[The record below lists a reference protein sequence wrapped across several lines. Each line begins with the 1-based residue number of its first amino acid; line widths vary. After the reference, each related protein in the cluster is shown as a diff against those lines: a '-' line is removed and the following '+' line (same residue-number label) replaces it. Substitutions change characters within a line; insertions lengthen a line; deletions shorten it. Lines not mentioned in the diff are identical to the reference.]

1 MNLNSKVGLG
11 TVQFG
16 LDYGISNKSGRTNSE
31 EVTKILQYASEN
43 DIDTLDTASAYGEA
57 EKILGENNLDGFR
70 VISKFMPPN
79 EKETIRIQL
88 QQSLEKLKQKNIY
101 GYLAHRPMAVLE
113 NPNQWDEL
121 LKAKEEKLVTKIGFS
136 LNKPE
141 ELTKLLEENFIPD
154 LIQVPY
160 NYFDNRFQEQM
171 IDLHSKGCEIHTRS
185 AFLQGLFFMESE
197 SLSSHFNEVKP
208 KIKNL
213 QNSIKNLSGS
223 LLKFVC
229 DCSYIDKVIIGVE
242 NLSQLKDNLN
252 GISTAE
258 NLPVITKN
266 ISENIL
272 MPSLW
277 QKN

>member
-1 MNLNSKVGLG
+1 MNLNSKIGIG

-43 DIDTLDTASAYGEA
+43 NIDTLDTASAYGEA
-57 EKILGENNLDGFR
+57 EKVLGEKNLEGFKI
-70 VISKFMPPN
+70 ISKFMPPD
-79 EKETIRIQL
+79 EKGSIKVQL
-88 QQSLEKLKQKNIY
+88 HQSLEKLKQKSIY
-101 GYLAHRPMAVLE
+101 GYLAHRPMDVLE
-113 NPNQWDEL
+113 NPKQWEDL
-121 LKAKEEKLVTKIGFS
+121 IQIREEQLVDKVGFS

-141 ELTKLLEENFIPD
+141 ELKELLDKNFIPD

-160 NYFDNRFQEQM
+160 NYFDNRFREQM

-185 AFLQGLFFMESE
+185 AFLQGLFFMDSD
-197 SLSSHFNEVKP
+197 SLSSHFDEVKP
-208 KIKNL
+208 EIKNL
-213 QNSIKNLSGS
+213 QSLAKNLSGS

-242 NLSQLKDNLN
+242 NLSQLKDNLDRL
-252 GISTAE
+252 
-258 NLPVITKN
+258 NLSEKLPIFSKN

>member
-1 MNLNSKVGLG
+1 MNLNSKIGLG

-31 EVTKILQYASEN
+31 EVTKILQYASAN
-43 DIDTLDTASAYGEA
+43 NIDTLDTASAYGEA
-57 EKILGENNLDGFR
+57 EKVLGDNNLQGFKI
-70 VISKFMPPN
+70 ISKFMPPN
-79 EKETIRIQL
+79 ENGSIIEQL
-88 QQSLEKLKQKNIY
+88 QQSLSKLNQKSIY
-101 GYLAHRPMAVLE
+101 GYLAHRPLNVIE
-113 NPNQWDEL
+113 NPIQWKEL
-121 LKAKEEKLVTKIGFS
+121 LHAKEEKLVNKIGFS

-141 ELTKLLEENFIPD
+141 ELKEILDKNFIPD

-160 NYFDNRFQEQM
+160 NYFDNRFREQM

-185 AFLQGLFFMESE
+185 AFLQGLFFMDSD
-197 SLSSHFNEVKP
+197 SLSSHFDEVKADI
-208 KIKNL
+208 KILKSS
-213 QNSIKNLSGS
+213 NSNLSGS

-242 NLSQLKDNLN
+242 NLSQLKENLN
-252 GISTAE
+252 DFNSAE
-258 NLPVITKN
+258 NLPALTKS

-277 QKN
+277 LKN

>member
-31 EVTKILQYASEN
+31 EVSKILQYASEN

-57 EKILGENNLDGFR
+57 EKILGENNLGGFR

-79 EKETIRIQL
+79 EKETIKVQL

-101 GYLAHRPMAVLE
+101 GYLAHRPMDVLE

-141 ELTKLLEENFIPD
+141 ELTKLLEKNFIPD

-197 SLSSHFNEVKP
+197 SLSSHFDEVKP
-208 KIKNL
+208 EIKNL

-229 DCSYIDKVIIGVE
+229 DCSYIDRVIIGVE

>member
-1 MNLNSKVGLG
+1 MNLNSKIGLG

-31 EVTKILQYASEN
+31 EVSKILQYASEN

-79 EKETIRIQL
+79 EKETIRVQL

-101 GYLAHRPMAVLE
+101 GYLAHRPMDVLE

-197 SLSSHFNEVKP
+197 SLSSHFDEVKP
-208 KIKNL
+208 EIKNL